1 MFNALM
7 AHKDAD
13 AQTIQLHSIT
23 DSDLPAS
30 GVTIDV
36 DYSTINYKDALA
48 VTAASP
54 IIRSYPLIPGIDL
67 AGTVEASDDERWKAG
82 DRVLVNGYGLGEK
95 HNGGLTQK
103 ARVAGDFLVAIPEG
117 ITSRQA
123 MAIGTA
129 GYTAALCVEAL
140 YNHGMTPDD
149 GEVLV
154 TGASGGVGS
163 VAVALLAKQGFS
175 VAASTGK
182 SSASDYLQHLGATT
196 TIDRNTL
203 SERGKPLQGE
213 QWAGVVDAVGG
224 NTLANACA
232 QTRYGG
238 AVAAC
243 GLAESPSL
251 PATVMPF
258 ILRGVTLYGIDSVM
272 APMSK
277 RLTAWKRL
285 ANDLD
290 LDLLETMINEI
301 SLGDVIDIAPK
312 VLAGEITGRILVDVN
327 T

>member
-1 MFNALM
+1 MC
-7 AHKDAD
+7 
-13 AQTIQLHSIT
+13 
-23 DSDLPAS
+23 
-30 GVTIDV
+30 
-36 DYSTINYKDALA
+36 
-48 VTAASP
+48 
-54 IIRSYPLIPGIDL
+54 IR
-67 AGTVEASDDERWKAG
+67 
-82 DRVLVNGYGLGEK
+82 DR
-95 HNGGLTQK
+95 
-103 ARVAGDFLVAIPEG
+103 
-117 ITSRQA
+117 
-123 MAIGTA
+123 
-129 GYTAALCVEAL
+129 
-140 YNHGMTPDD
+140 
-149 GEVLV
+149 
-154 TGASGGVGS
+154 
-163 VAVALLAKQGFS
+163 
-175 VAASTGK
+175 

-243 GLAESPSL
+243 GLAESPAL

-277 RLTAWKRL
+277 RLTAWERL

-290 LDLLETMINEI
+290 LELLETMINEI

-327 T
+327 A